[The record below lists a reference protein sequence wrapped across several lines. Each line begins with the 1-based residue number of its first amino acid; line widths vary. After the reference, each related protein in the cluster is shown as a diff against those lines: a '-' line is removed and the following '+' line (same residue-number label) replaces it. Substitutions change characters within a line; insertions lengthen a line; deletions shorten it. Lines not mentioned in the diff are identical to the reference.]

1 MNAPGNTARILVLV
15 SASSWLAGCWDD
27 DPCDPGQIFEDTVC
41 KPAPAP
47 PPQEGEGGS
56 PATDP
61 EPQESPW
68 GAACTTDADCAGDA
82 SFCPP
87 SPFNTCTNIYCGAGE
102 ENEGICPADW
112 VCLPA
117 GGGIPTSVC
126 LPPM

>member
-1 MNAPGNTARILVLV
+1 MSAFRNRARILILCT
-15 SASSWLAGCWDD
+15 ASSWLAGCWDD
-27 DPCDPGQIFEDTVC
+27 DPCDPGQIFEDRVC

-47 PPQEGEGGS
+47 PPVEGEGGA
-56 PATDP
+56 PAVEP
-61 EPQESPW
+61 EPGAAPW

-87 SPFNTCTNIYCGAGE
+87 SPFNTCTAINCSPGE
-102 ENEGICPADW
+102 ANEGICPSDW
-112 VCLPA
+112 TCLPA